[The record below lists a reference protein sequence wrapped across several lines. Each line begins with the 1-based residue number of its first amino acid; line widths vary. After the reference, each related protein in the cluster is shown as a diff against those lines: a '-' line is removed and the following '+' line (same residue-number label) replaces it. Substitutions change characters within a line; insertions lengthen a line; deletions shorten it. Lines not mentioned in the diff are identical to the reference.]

1 MGQNFSSKT
10 LDQLFLCGHIFSRF
24 KKLNTICVCLS
35 LIRCVMMLNFSFFPG
50 AFLFPFIIMLVILG
64 LPLLFLETAFGQFAS
79 TGVISIW
86 KVSPI
91 FKGKLR

>member
-1 MGQNFSSKT
+1 
-10 LDQLFLCGHIFSRF
+10 
-24 KKLNTICVCLS
+24 
-35 LIRCVMMLNFSFFPG
+35 MMLNFSFFPG

-91 FKGKLR
+91 FKGKFSFTSSEKIEINCFKRGESMR